1 MGFFRKRNDDEQIAV
16 LRAEVREI
24 HEQLDRADRSKA
36 ELESQVDELG
46 HRISDR
52 IERPIERPITSTP
65 APPPPPPLE
74 PPVTPSRIERIEEQL
89 GEIAATSAK
98 LDERVTNVSTELA
111 NQLTELSTD
120 IDYVAQGMP
129 TGSGASPPD
138 PELIEA
144 RLQQR
149 LDEEID
155 ARLGI
160 ELDDV
165 RDSAERLALE
175 QARYEI
181 QFRKDLA
188 DLAERIRR
196 PGAS

>member
-1 MGFFRKRNDDEQIAV
+1 MGLFRKRNDDEQIAV
-16 LRAEVREI
+16 LRAEVRAI
-24 HEQLDRADRSKA
+24 HEQLDLAERSKA
-36 ELESQVDELG
+36 ELESQVNRLG
-46 HRISDR
+46 DR

-65 APPPPPPLE
+65 TPPPPPPLE
-74 PPVTPSRIERIEEQL
+74 PPVAPSRIDRIEEQL
-89 GEIAATSAK
+89 GEIAATTAK

-120 IDYVAQGMP
+120 IDYVAQGLP
-129 TGSGASPPD
+129 TGSGATPLD

-144 RLQQR
+144 KLRQH

-155 ARLGI
+155 AKLGI

-165 RDSAERLALE
+165 RDNAERLALE

-188 DLAERIRR
+188 ELAERLRR
-196 PGAS
+196 PGAG

>member
-1 MGFFRKRNDDEQIAV
+1 MGLFRKRNDDEQIAV
-16 LRAEVREI
+16 LRAEVQAMN
-24 HEQLDRADRSKA
+24 EQLDVAERSKA
-36 ELESQVDELG
+36 ELESQVSALD

-52 IERPIERPITSTP
+52 IDRPITATP

-74 PPVTPSRIERIEEQL
+74 PPVGPSRIDRIEEQL
-89 GEIAATSAK
+89 GEIAATTAR

-120 IDYVAQGMP
+120 IDYVAQGLP
-129 TGSGASPPD
+129 TGSGVAPLD
-138 PELIEA
+138 PEVIEA

-155 ARLGI
+155 AKLGI
-160 ELDDV
+160 ELGEV

-181 QFRKDLA
+181 QFRR
-188 DLAERIRR
+188 DLAELAERFRR
-196 PGAS
+196 PGAD

>member
-1 MGFFRKRNDDEQIAV
+1 MGLFRKRNDDEQIAV
-16 LRAEVREI
+16 LRAEVRAI
-24 HEQLDRADRSKA
+24 HEQLDLAERSKA
-36 ELESQVDELG
+36 ELEAQVDQLD
-46 HRISDR
+46 HRIGDR
-52 IERPIERPITSTP
+52 IDRPITATP
-65 APPPPPPLE
+65 TRPPPPPPPLE
-74 PPVTPSRIERIEEQL
+74 PPVGPSRIDRIEEQL
-89 GEIAATSAK
+89 GEIAATTAR

-120 IDYVAQGMP
+120 IDYVAQGLP
-129 TGSGASPPD
+129 TGSGASPLD

-144 RLQQR
+144 KLQRR

-155 ARLGI
+155 AKLGI

-188 DLAERIRR
+188 ELAERLRR
-196 PGAS
+196 PGAV